1 MGWVFRAL
9 GDLKSRT
16 GLFCWQHGLPLGV
29 GIDRAKFAGLLQHL
43 DCEVFLIGCWGCIGS
58 VDAAIVY
65 RNWNINYDHSPFS
78 MRSRCN
84 LMIAATSAGW
94 VKGDMC
100 SAPGIKT

>member
-16 GLFCWQHGLPLGV
+16 GLFCWQHGLPLDV

-65 RNWNINYDHSPFS
+65 RNWNIITTTRRFQCVPDV
-78 MRSRCN
+78 
-84 LMIAATSAGW
+84 I
-94 VKGDMC
+94 
-100 SAPGIKT
+100 